1 MKNWTEIPS
10 EHLTGNGYTNIHR
23 GWKNTTETL
32 NNEVLVYRTEGTDV
46 EESAEGEF
54 AVQHPLDEDG
64 ENTHFFDSIESA
76 ENFAKDYMEN
86 NPTLD

>member
-1 MKNWTEIPS
+1 MDNWDEMPS

-23 GWKNTTETL
+23 GWENTTQRL

-64 ENTHFFDSIESA
+64 ENTHFFDSLKTA
-76 ENFAKDYMEN
+76 VGYAKDHMEE

>member
-1 MKNWTEIPS
+1 MENWTEMPS
-10 EHLTGNGYTNIHR
+10 EQLTGNGYTNIHR
-23 GWKNTTETL
+23 GWKNTTELL
-32 NNEVLVYRTEGTDV
+32 NNEVLIYHTKGTDL
-46 EESAEGEF
+46 EASAEGEV

-76 ENFAKDYMEN
+76 EEYAKDYMEN